1 MYIEW
6 PSYLESVDCSWFQ
19 LPVALLVIHFTFLF
33 ANGEVLHLDG
43 AVVEGVI
50 GLHNL
55 LVNRIIRQCSILIE
69 LHNSKIHV
77 EHKIDYQPQQ
87 Y

>member
-19 LPVALLVIHFTFLF
+19 LPVALLVIHFTFLL

-55 LVNRIIRQCSILIE
+55 MVNRIIRQ
-69 LHNSKIHV
+69 
-77 EHKIDYQPQQ
+77 
-87 Y
+87 